1 MGTYTV
7 PPGCTGIEMPG
18 GIKADADKQGH
29 VRIDNPIL
37 EKYAL
42 SSGNADIGAFAK
54 RPEMFRGGE
63 TKVCSSCAFTGFGRQ
78 ETCPRCDSPMVAP
91 DKETT

>member
-18 GIKADADKQGH
+18 GIKADADKNGH
-29 VRIDNPIL
+29 VRIDNPGL
-37 EKYAL
+37 ERYATK
-42 SSGNADIGAFAK
+42 SGNAGIGAFAK
-54 RPEMFRGGE
+54 RPEIFRGGS
-63 TKVCSSCAFTGFGRQ
+63 TKICSSCAFTGFGWQ
-78 ETCPRCDSPMVAP
+78 KTCPRCDSPMVS